1 MRNDTGASAM
11 LVSQGRSR
19 STLSRRRWARRSRNP
34 MGAESGSAPW
44 GARPECSAARELGR
58 HARPVTGSSGLP
70 PDAMGHP
77 GIGGDLA
84 GHVSCCGF
92 HCASGDSGPGGRP
105 RRAPVLAGRVLA
117 PRGQRHADAG
127 RRVWPVRAGRRAP
140 RLSQPSRALLGPH
153 SREAGQPIREPR
165 SATGLAEVA

>member
-1 MRNDTGASAM
+1 M

-19 STLSRRRWARRSRNP
+19 SILSRRRWARRSRNP

-92 HCASGDSGPGGRP
+92 HCASGDSDPAVGLGGHLSSPGGCSLQGGNGTPMRGVECGQCALGVAHLVSHSHRGLFSGRTLARP
-105 RRAPVLAGRVLA
+105 GSPSASLEALPGWPRSRRA
-117 PRGQRHADAG
+117 
-127 RRVWPVRAGRRAP
+127 
-140 RLSQPSRALLGPH
+140 
-153 SREAGQPIREPR
+153 
-165 SATGLAEVA
+165 VA